1 MIREWALQMLVCG
14 SEENKLNGKRIHLQC
29 EGAMIKS
36 LDLSLILVILR
47 DDQIEKGRGEFAL
60 INFFFFSSDFENFPL
75 SMPCLA
81 TVPKSY

>member
-60 INFFFFSSDFENFPL
+60 INFFFLVVTLKTFHSR
-75 SMPCLA
+75 CL
-81 TVPKSY
+81 V

>member
-1 MIREWALQMLVCG
+1 MLVCG
-14 SEENKLNGKRIHLQC
+14 SEENTLNGKRIHLQC

-60 INFFFFSSDFENFPL
+60 IIIIFSSDFENFPL

-81 TVPKSY
+81 TAPKLC